1 MCDQEREDLK
11 HEIVKKARKI
21 KHLEEQLRQS
31 IRNPYVNWDNIS
43 GSISGGAFLAG
54 IPIFLLVNYFGANG
68 EGGIKMILGF
78 LVGVVSTSI
87 GAYSYHRSVE
97 VEQDKRW
104 RQLDISSHTTEEFT
118 HWM

>member
-1 MCDQEREDLK
+1 M
-11 HEIVKKARKI
+11 
-21 KHLEEQLRQS
+21 RQS

-43 GSISGGAFLAG
+43 GSIAGGSFLAG
-54 IPIFLLVNYFGANG
+54 IPIFLLVNYFGADG

-78 LVGVVSTSI
+78 LVGAVSTSI

-104 RQLDISSHTTEEFT
+104 RQLSISSHMTEEVT
-118 HWM
+118 Y